1 MAVVFYA
8 RSRPNMRPNRNKQ
21 TGFHN
26 YCPLS
31 AMVQTI
37 REPSS
42 QTERTLRIQYL
53 GLKQVLLTLKKEGHT
68 CQHGQSLEAVRNI
81 DISR

>member
-1 MAVVFYA
+1 
-8 RSRPNMRPNRNKQ
+8 
-21 TGFHN
+21 
-26 YCPLS
+26 
-31 AMVQTI
+31 MVQTI

-68 CQHGQSLEAVRNI
+68 RQHGQSPEAVRNI